1 MTEANWEAWKT
12 DDLRPFVDCA
22 LEVFGAERMMFGSDY
37 PVCLLASSY
46 DRVLDSFQEVLQYLS
61 DADREK
67 IFSQNAA
74 EFYRLS

>member
-1 MTEANWEAWKT
+1 VTEANWHSWKT

-74 EFYRLS
+74 KFYRLG